1 MLRINRL
8 TKKRKIETTNV
19 ILYLFH
25 NLKKNLVGFIKNTT
39 FVTINKLLPMKNLRK
54 LAKVDLKR
62 INGGNAPNC
71 PPDTTPCLYF
81 SGGRARW
88 RCILVTEPCD

>member
-1 MLRINRL
+1 MLRINGL
-8 TKKRKIETTNV
+8 TKERKIATTNEN
-19 ILYLFH
+19 LHLFH
-25 NLKKNLVGFIKNTT
+25 NSKKKIKVFIKNIT

-54 LAKVDLKR
+54 LAKVELKK
-62 INGGNAPNC
+62 INGGNAPDC